1 MVPENSALIR
11 RCSTPNV
18 LIRSEHCLM
27 FLDQVVSEATIID
40 APRFKYRGLLLDS
53 GRNFFPLSSLRRMI
67 EGMAQDKM
75 NVFHWHM
82 NEQHSFPFVSR
93 SQPNLTRYGAYS
105 EK

>member
-1 MVPENSALIR
+1 
-11 RCSTPNV
+11 
-18 LIRSEHCLM
+18 M